1 MSYYRV
7 RIDVGPYSWHIARG
21 DAPDYGPTDG
31 LEIRW
36 AFTEG
41 ESRPQQPTP
50 VQAAF
55 GVVVE
60 NADDFYVDIGDP
72 VSIAVF
78 TDPVGTPPPPTPF
91 GYLPPIA
98 TFAGRITDLDPTPHD
113 LGTVF
118 RVQAVDYLADLIALQ
133 GKEFGGEPT
142 RIAQQNPPGSADN
155 YSLNYSLRDF
165 IVALADRNGLPNPF
179 PYYPS
184 YPPDDWTIW
193 ALQTLGTG
201 LDSMFN
207 HYRRALLSY
216 LMRGSDAVGT
226 SQGLA
231 GVIVD
236 QVNWDTATWTAEP
249 DADMPHAIQF
259 IPRERR
265 TWLPGGIPPGM
276 LTDGPGALIEI
287 DTADMPVMP
296 GFTLTA
302 PMIGVIEAGMVEF
315 DSASWRRSKSQAVD
329 TSELGW
335 RGAGDGL
342 GNGGETHVYRHAN
355 SPDAVPVVRSI
366 GDVHA
371 YNVPDGQIRALARFH
386 CPEVGEGSARF
397 QADAF
402 RVRPALGDPWVMSC
416 AGYRLLTQPYS
427 ALLNPIIA
435 IRDIPAKWNPNSSS
449 PTYYAGSLVGTKFV
463 IQDGDYY
470 MDLSLDN
477 VVPRPTFDPSAGVP
491 NTYESFATYK
501 ARAIVT
507 KFEDVSPS
515 VSFESARIIRR
526 RD

>member
-21 DAPDYGPTDG
+21 DTPDYGPTDG
-31 LEIRW
+31 LTIGW
-36 AFTEG
+36 AFPEG
-41 ESRPQQPTP
+41 ESRPQQPGP
-50 VQAAF
+50 VTAAF

-78 TDPVGTPPPPTPF
+78 TDPVGTPPPPSVY

-98 TFAGRITDLDPTPHD
+98 TFAGRITDLDPSPHD
-113 LGTVF
+113 LGTVY
-118 RVQAVDYLADLIALQ
+118 RIQAVDYLADLIALQ

-155 YSLNYSLRDF
+155 YGLNWSARDF
-165 IVALADRNGLPNPF
+165 ISELAVRNGLPDPWPLSAF
-179 PYYPS
+179 PPN
-184 YPPDDWTIW
+184 DWAIW
-193 ALQTLGTG
+193 ALQTLGMG

-207 HYRRALLSY
+207 HYRRVLLSY
-216 LMRGSDAVGT
+216 LLRGSDAVGT
-226 SQGLA
+226 RQGLA
-231 GVIVD
+231 GVILD
-236 QVNWDTATWTAEP
+236 QVNWDTVDWTAEP
-249 DADMPHAIQF
+249 DADTPHVIQF
-259 IPRERR
+259 VPRERR
-265 TWLPGGIPPGM
+265 TWLPGAIPPGI
-276 LTDGPGALIEI
+276 LGDGPGAAIVI
-287 DTADMPVMP
+287 DSNDFPSGLA
-296 GFTLTA
+296 GFT
-302 PMIGVIEAGMVEF
+302 MIPSMLGIIEAGMVEF
-315 DSASWRRSKSQAVD
+315 ESASWRRSKSQAVD

-335 RGAGDGL
+335 RSQGDGL
-342 GNGGETHVYRHAN
+342 GNGGSTHVYRHSN
-355 SPDAVPVVRSI
+355 SVDAVPVVRSI

-402 RVRPALGDPWVMSC
+402 RIRPALGDPWVMSC
-416 AGYRLLTQPYS
+416 AGYRLMTSPYS
-427 ALLNPIIA
+427 ALLSPVVT

-449 PTYYAGSLVGTKFV
+449 PTYYAGSLVGAKFA

-470 MDLSLDN
+470 VDVSLDN
-477 VVPRPTFDPSAGVP
+477 VVPRPTFDTSSGVN

-501 ARAIVT
+501 ARPIVT
-507 KFEDVSPS
+507 KFQDVDPS

-526 RD
+526 R